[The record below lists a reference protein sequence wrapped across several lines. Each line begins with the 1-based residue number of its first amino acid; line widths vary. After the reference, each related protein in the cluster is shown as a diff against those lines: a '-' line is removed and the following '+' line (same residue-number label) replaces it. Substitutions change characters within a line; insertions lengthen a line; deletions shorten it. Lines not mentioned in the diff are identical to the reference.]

1 MSFSLPS
8 PSSLPKLPIMLTM
21 MMMMMM
27 VVVVVVMVMM
37 MTMTMTMTMMMM
49 MMMMMMMINYDD
61 DESDVWHYKGTLA
74 CELLMKV
81 FFFIR
86 AQEKTKPKRNQNEA
100 IQQTSKS

>member
-1 MSFSLPS
+1 
-8 PSSLPKLPIMLTM
+8 
-21 MMMMMM
+21 
-27 VVVVVVMVMM
+27 
-37 MTMTMTMTMMMM
+37 
-49 MMMMMMMINYDD
+49 MMMIDYDD

-86 AQEKTKPKRNQNEA
+86 AQEKTKPKRNQNKT

>member
-1 MSFSLPS
+1 M
-8 PSSLPKLPIMLTM
+8 
-21 MMMMMM
+21 
-27 VVVVVVMVMM
+27 MM
-37 MTMTMTMTMMMM
+37 MTM
-49 MMMMMMMINYDD
+49 MIDYDV
-61 DESDVWHYKGTLA
+61 SDAWHYKEILA